1 MIAAARFLASR
12 IIVSTAGRRIACG
25 SSSFP
30 GGLERRLF
38 ILSRAGIFLDMRVLF
53 PRAWVLRFP
62 FLLVLMSSV
71 LSWHPMR
78 CSCRRRASA
87 AVMPRVFVLVLIIS
101 SSHAD
106 AAVSFSSFSCA
117 VSSHHVVSSHRGRL
131 SCGGRRALSLIS
143 PCVSFSLSWGKRRE
157 I

>member
-1 MIAAARFLASR
+1 MRRLVPAFRA
-12 IIVSTAGRRIACG
+12 IVSTAGRRIACG

-62 FLLVLMSSV
+62 FLPVLMSSV

-87 AVMPRVFVLVLIIS
+87 AVMSRVLALILIIS
-101 SSHAD
+101 SII
-106 AAVSFSSFSCA
+106 SCGE
-117 VSSHHVVSSHRGRL
+117 VGRSCRPRVLLHLIGVLSSHLGRL
-131 SCGGRRALSLIS
+131 SCSGRRALPLIS
-143 PCVSFSLSWGKRRE
+143 PCVSFSLSWGKRRG